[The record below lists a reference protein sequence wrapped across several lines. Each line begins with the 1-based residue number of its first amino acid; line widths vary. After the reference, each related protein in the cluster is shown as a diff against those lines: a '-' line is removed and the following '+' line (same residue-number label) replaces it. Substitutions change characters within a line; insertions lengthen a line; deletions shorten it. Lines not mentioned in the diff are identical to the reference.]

1 MRGYFSLYSLKYN
14 FFFFIFKIV
23 SNVFNINTNRRYSF
37 FFFYKY
43 KFIEFYNNFFFFFLD
58 KVYLIIFKKSNKVRF
73 RVNYRLEQTS

>member
-1 MRGYFSLYSLKYN
+1 MFLILIR
-14 FFFFIFKIV
+14 IEDIH
-23 SNVFNINTNRRYSF
+23 F